1 MAVRK
6 PPYLLRVVA
15 KNYRSLHDVD
25 VRLGPLSVLVGPN
38 GAGKSTLLD
47 VVAFLGDSAR
57 RDLGPALERR
67 GGIERLRYRKRGA
80 DPWVVVE
87 VEAAVT
93 VNSSASAPDDYE
105 LRFRAAPGKARADGS
120 RALLR
125 EEQFTFKRTQGPGR
139 RITLKGSDLRVST
152 GEDEERQESLFE
164 GGLALATLPKL
175 GPEQGGE
182 EVDAVAR
189 LFESFRVFDVDVA
202 KVRIPTAL
210 GAAGHRLSDDAS
222 NLGVYLQYLR
232 DDHPDVFA
240 AIQED
245 ARRFVPGLEKIVFRS
260 TSGAVEGLVTQLVER
275 GLHGPTD
282 LGEASFGSIR
292 ALALLAL
299 LHDPKPAKITCIE
312 EIDHGL
318 HPYVLDRLVD
328 LLREASERTQLLIAT
343 HSPAL
348 VNRLRADELI
358 VCERAEDGSS
368 RIPAIDPED
377 VRLMEEALDGELQ
390 LGELWFT
397 GALGGVPQA

>member
-47 VVAFLGDSAR
+47 VLAFLGDSAR
-57 RDLGPALERR
+57 HDLGPAVERR
-67 GGIERLRYRKRGA
+67 GGIERLRYRKKDA
-80 DPWVVVE
+80 DPWVVVQ
-87 VEAAVT
+87 VQAAVT
-93 VNSSASAPDDYE
+93 ANSSASAPDDYE

-125 EEQFTFKRTQGPGR
+125 EEQFMFKRTQGPER
-139 RITLKGSDLRVST
+139 RIILKGSDLSVTT
-152 GEDEERQESLFE
+152 GGIEERQESLFTE
-164 GGLALATLPKL
+164 ALALATLPKL
-175 GPEQGGE
+175 GRE
-182 EVDAVAR
+182 EGRKEVGDVAS
-189 LFESFRVFDVDVA
+189 LFESFHVFDIDVA
-202 KVRIPTAL
+202 KVRITTAL
-210 GAAGHRLSDDAS
+210 GSSDHRLSDDAS
-222 NLGVYLQYLR
+222 NLGIYLQYLR

-240 AIQED
+240 AVQDD
-245 ARRFVPGLEKIVFRS
+245 ARRFIPGLQEIIFRS
-260 TSGAVEGLVTQLVER
+260 TSGAAEGVVTQLVER
-275 GLHGPTD
+275 GLHGPTE
-282 LGEASFGSIR
+282 LSEASFGSIR

-377 VRLMEEALDGELQ
+377 VRLMEKALDGELQ

-397 GALGGVPQA
+397 GALGGVPQT